1 MGANVSSQ
9 GCEQIS
15 ATTMVGGTPKLN
27 SIQQNLIPLYSLFS
41 LGFLVYEM
49 RGIDIE
55 YMEDT
60 QYAGSVLQALVA

>member
-1 MGANVSSQ
+1 
-9 GCEQIS
+9 
-15 ATTMVGGTPKLN
+15 MVGGTPKLN